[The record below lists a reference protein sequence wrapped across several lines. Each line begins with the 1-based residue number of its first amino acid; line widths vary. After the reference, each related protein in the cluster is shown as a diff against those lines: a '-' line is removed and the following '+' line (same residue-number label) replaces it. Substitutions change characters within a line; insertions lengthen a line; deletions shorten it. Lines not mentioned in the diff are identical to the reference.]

1 MSTKEKLTQS
11 LKEALKAKDER
22 RKRVVRMAMTSI
34 KNAEIEKK
42 GELEEPDV
50 LAILQKEVKARHETI
65 DGAKKAGRDDLIT
78 EAQAEIA
85 VLEEYHP
92 QALSREELETLV
104 KEAIVESGATS
115 PNEMGL
121 VMKVLMPK
129 VRGRADGK
137 EANQIVQE
145 LLSSS
150 Q

>member
-34 KNAEIEKK
+34 KNAEIDKK
-42 GELEEPDV
+42 GELDEPDV
-50 LAILQKEVKARHETI
+50 LAIIQKEVKARHETI
-65 DGAKKAGRDDLIT
+65 EGARQAKRDDLIA
-78 EAQAEIA
+78 EAEAEIA
-85 VLEEYHP
+85 LLEEYLP
-92 QALSREELETLV
+92 KALSREELETLV
-104 KEAIVESGATS
+104 KEAIAEAGATS
-115 PNEMGL
+115 PNEMGQ

-137 EANQIVQE
+137 EANQIVRE
-145 LLSSS
+145 LLG

>member
-34 KNAEIEKK
+34 KNAEIDKK
-42 GELEEPDV
+42 GELDEPDV
-50 LAILQKEVKARHETI
+50 LAIIQKEVKARHETI
-65 DGAKKAGRDDLIT
+65 EGARQAKRDDLIA
-78 EAQAEIA
+78 EAEAEIA
-85 VLEEYHP
+85 VLEEYLP
-92 QALSREELETLV
+92 KALSREELEALV
-104 KEAIVESGATS
+104 KEAIAEAGATS
-115 PNEMGL
+115 PNEMGQ

-137 EANQIVQE
+137 EANQIVRE
-145 LLSSS
+145 LLG